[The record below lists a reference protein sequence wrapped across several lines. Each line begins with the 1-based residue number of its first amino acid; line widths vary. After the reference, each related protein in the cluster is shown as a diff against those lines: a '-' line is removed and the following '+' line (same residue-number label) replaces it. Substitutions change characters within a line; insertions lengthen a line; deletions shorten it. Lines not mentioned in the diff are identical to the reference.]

1 MKARKGE
8 WFSLDWDIIDFAD
21 PVSYEQYD
29 LCPRFIYAED
39 DSGQIESEIINKFNR
54 LRLVSIHLTIVFI
67 TNNEGIKFP
76 THYIQDK
83 FMPGDRPSYDA
94 WLNKYHNSNFKIAQ
108 SIKDKEIISQKNIYL
123 EHAAKIIRHDMH
135 SGINTYIP
143 RGYKSLVRRM
153 PEHIVKEY
161 RLGSSLKLLSEGI
174 EHAQRVYGGVYA
186 FTNLVKENSVLEKEE
201 VDLFNI
207 LVDYISGTAY
217 SDQVVIEDL
226 PTKSV
231 NPSLFCTAIN
241 NFVKNGLKY
250 NDSDTKFVKI
260 YMESKDI
267 ICIEDNGRGLSK
279 DEFLLYSKP
288 YIRKENQKEPGS
300 GLGLNI
306 ANSILKEH
314 GFSICCEKISTG
326 TIIRINLDENANK
339 QHTISG

>member
-39 DSGQIESEIINKFNR
+39 DSGQIESEVINKFNR
-54 LRLVSIHLTIVFI
+54 LRLVSIHLTTVFI
-67 TNNEGIKFP
+67 TNEEGIRFP
-76 THYIQDK
+76 THYVKDK
-83 FMPGDRPSYDA
+83 FMPGDRPSYDS

-108 SIKDKEIISQKNIYL
+108 SVKDKEIINQKNIYL

-143 RGYKSLVRRM
+143 RGYKSLIRRI
-153 PEHIVKEY
+153 PEEAIKEY
-161 RLGSSLKLLSEGI
+161 RLESSLKLLSEGI

-186 FTNLVKENSVLEKEE
+186 FTNLVKKDSVLEKEE

-217 SDQVVIEDL
+217 SDQVIIEDL

-260 YMESKDI
+260 YMEDKDLL
-267 ICIEDNGRGLSK
+267 CIEDNGRGLSK

-288 YIRKENQKEPGS
+288 YVRKENQKEAGS

-306 ANSILKEH
+306 ANSILAEH
-314 GFSICCEKISTG
+314 SFAISCEKVSTG
-326 TIIRINLDENANK
+326 TIIRVNLNEESNK